1 MRNRLLFS
9 LPALFV
15 LTTIHAQSYKSSL
28 TFQKNLYPVA
38 AIQVPYDEDVV
49 TDAVKEYMTG
59 RGFKDA
65 HFKDFMIFRS
75 VPLDNG
81 SAAYSDAYFN
91 ITRKSRSEKDI
102 TIVSLL
108 PVKKGE
114 TLLPGNT
121 EDSSF
126 IRFSMIYLDSMR
138 YNILSYS
145 LKQQILAQQKLVDK
159 IKSKILDLKNDSGDI
174 AKKIRSY
181 ESDLQ
186 QNKKDQEKQTRE
198 ISSMS
203 TGDESGL
210 AKAHKK
216 MDKLMDNQTDY
227 EKKLRNY
234 KADLEKNTEDHAT
247 EQSIFETANGQ
258 LEALKKRL
266 ENLK

>member
-1 MRNRLLFS
+1 MRNRLQLTVA
-9 LPALFV
+9 ALSV
-15 LTTIHAQSYKSSL
+15 LTSIKAQSYKSSL

-38 AIQVPYDEDVV
+38 AIQVPYEEDVV
-49 TDAVKEYMTG
+49 ADAVKEYMTG
-59 RGFKDA
+59 KGFKDA
-65 HFKDFMIFRS
+65 HLKDFIIFRS
-75 VPLDNG
+75 VPLDYN
-81 SAAYSDAYFN
+81 SAVYSDAYFN
-91 ITRKSRSEKDI
+91 ITRKSHSEKDI

-114 TLLPGNT
+114 TLLPANT

-126 IRFSMIYLDSMR
+126 IRISMAYLDSMR
-138 YNILSYS
+138 YNILCYS

-159 IKSKILDLKNDSGDI
+159 IKSKMLDLKNDSGDF
-174 AKKIRSY
+174 AKKIRGY

-198 ISSMS
+198 ISRMS
-203 TGDESGL
+203 TGDEASL

-216 MDKLMDNQTDY
+216 MDKLLDNQTDY